1 LKQKHKPKNQEPT
14 MREKRTVQ
22 SSIFEA
28 YAEHEIGRELKAMSD
43 WLDQHL
49 DLLDWVAAD
58 VKQRNVEKTGRK
70 GLTIE
75 SVLRCAI
82 LKQYRQLSY
91 EDLVFCLMD
100 STSCQAFARLTT
112 GWAPK
117 KATLQSCISAI
128 SAVTWEQVNQC
139 LLLSA
144 NNAKVERGEMLRIDS
159 TVTDSPIHAPSDSTL
174 LWDSVRVLVRLL
186 QGAEA
191 IAEGIVTIAYRNHQ
205 RVAKKRT
212 RAIRYTRGKD
222 KKAALYR
229 DLITVT
235 EHTLRYVEQACIRL
249 SDPRIDPLK
258 STLWQ
263 AQLDHYKP
271 LIERVIDQ
279 TERRVFKGE
288 QVPAAQKVVSIFEE
302 HTDIIVKGRRDVQY
316 GHKINLSTGRSGLIL
331 DVVIE
336 QGNPADVDRLL
347 PMLDRHI
354 DQYGKAPRQMAADG
368 GYASVENLREA
379 KARDV
384 DDVVFHK
391 KRGLKVEE
399 MAKSPWVYR
408 KLRNF
413 RAGIEAGISVMKR
426 AYGLGRCTWKGLQH
440 FRAYVWSSVVAHNL
454 ALFGRLLTT

>member
-1 LKQKHKPKNQEPT
+1 

-28 YAEHEIGRELKAMSD
+28 YAEHEIGRELKSMSD
-43 WLDQHL
+43 WLDQNL

-58 VKQRNVEKTGRK
+58 VKRRNVEKTGRK

-91 EDLVFCLMD
+91 EDLVFCLVD
-100 STSCQAFARLTT
+100 PTSCQAFARLTT
-112 GWAPK
+112 RWAPK

-128 SAVTWEQVNQC
+128 SDVTWEQINQR
-139 LLLSA
+139 LLRSA
-144 NNAKVERGEMLRIDS
+144 NETKKECGEILCIDS

-186 QGAEA
+186 QGAET
-191 IAEGIVTIAYRNHQ
+191 IAEGIVPIAYRNHQ

-222 KKAALYR
+222 KKASLYR
-229 DLITVT
+229 DLITAT
-235 EHTLRYVEQACIRL
+235 ENTLKYVEQASKRL
-249 SDPRIDPLK
+249 CDPRIDPLGR
-258 STLWQ
+258 TVWQ
-263 AQLDHYKP
+263 AQLAYYKP
-271 LIERVIDQ
+271 LIEKVIDQ
-279 TERRVFKGE
+279 TERRVFQSE
-288 QVPAAQKVVSIFEE
+288 AVPAAQKIVSIFAE
-302 HTDIIVKGRRDVQY
+302 HTDIIVKGSREVQY

-379 KARDV
+379 KAT
-384 DDVVFHK
+384 
-391 KRGLKVEE
+391 
-399 MAKSPWVYR
+399 S
-408 KLRNF
+408 
-413 RAGIEAGISVMKR
+413 
-426 AYGLGRCTWKGLQH
+426 
-440 FRAYVWSSVVAHNL
+440 
-454 ALFGRLLTT
+454 LTTSPRGWTQRAEAD